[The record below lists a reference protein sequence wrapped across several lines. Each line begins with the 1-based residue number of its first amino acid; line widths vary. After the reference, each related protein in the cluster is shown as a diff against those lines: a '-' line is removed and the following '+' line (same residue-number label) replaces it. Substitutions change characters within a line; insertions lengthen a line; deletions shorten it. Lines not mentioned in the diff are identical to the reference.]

1 MRRNFARIARST
13 PVSNTDTVNTV
24 AVEETIP
31 DRRER
36 FTITDYAGP
45 AVVFVLFVAVWYL
58 LSQVILPPQKRFLL
72 PTPHKVI
79 AEGFMVWRSGDRRG
93 LQPILLSLW
102 DTTKVALLG
111 LSITIVVGMGLAVLM
126 STRRWLERATWPYL
140 VAVQSA
146 PILALTPLIRAL
158 IDGTQRQRVLVVVL
172 ISIFPIVSNT
182 LFGLLSA
189 EKSQHELFTL
199 QGASRWTR
207 LSKLQFPAALPNI
220 FVGLRIS
227 AGLAVIGAV
236 VGDFYFAQGGVVG
249 IGAQIDIY
257 RNRLWGAE
265 LITAIL
271 LASALGLVVFLFF
284 GWVQRLAIGKWHIT
298 NRGQ

>member
-1 MRRNFARIARST
+1 MST
-13 PVSNTDTVNTV
+13 SETTASLVDELVHEQKQKFNISDYSGPV
-24 AVEETIP
+24 I
-31 DRRER
+31 
-36 FTITDYAGP
+36 
-45 AVVFVLFVAVWYL
+45 VFGLFIGAWYL
-58 LSQVILPPQKRFLL
+58 LSNVILPPEKRFLL
-72 PTPHKVI
+72 PTPHKVVN
-79 AEGFMVWRSGDRRG
+79 EGFLVWKTGESRG

-102 DTTKVALLG
+102 DSAKVALIG
-111 LSITIVVGMGLAVLM
+111 LAITIVVGMALAVIM
-126 STRRWLERATWPYL
+126 SMSRWLERATWPYL

-158 IDGTQRQRVLVVVL
+158 IDGAQKQRVLVVVL
-172 ISIFPIVSNT
+172 IAVFPIVSNT

-207 LSKLQFPAALPNI
+207 LKKLQFPAALPNI

-236 VGDFYFAQGGVVG
+236 VGEFYFRQGGVVG

-265 LITAIL
+265 LI
-271 LASALGLVVFLFF
+271 ASIIMASTLGLVVFLFF
-284 GWVQRLAIGKWHIT
+284 GWLSRAAIGKWHIT
-298 NRGQ
+298 TRGQ